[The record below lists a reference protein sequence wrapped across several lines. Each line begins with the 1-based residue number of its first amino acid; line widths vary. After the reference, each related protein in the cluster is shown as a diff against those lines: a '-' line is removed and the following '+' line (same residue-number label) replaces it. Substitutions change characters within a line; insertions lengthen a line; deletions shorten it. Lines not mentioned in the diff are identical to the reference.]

1 LEVFLVDGDPDP
13 EFLDIWFIPR
23 ARPLFLRVHHRDDET
38 WFVVFLR
45 IEKTN
50 VIESSSSSAY

>member
-1 LEVFLVDGDPDP
+1 V
-13 EFLDIWFIPR
+13 R
-23 ARPLFLRVHHRDDET
+23 HRDDET